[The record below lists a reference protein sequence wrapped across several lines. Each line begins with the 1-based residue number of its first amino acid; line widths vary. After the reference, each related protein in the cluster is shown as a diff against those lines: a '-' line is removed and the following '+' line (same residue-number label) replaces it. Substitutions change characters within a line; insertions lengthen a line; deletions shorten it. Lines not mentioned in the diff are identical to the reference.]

1 MLRLPQPTILPFLL
15 RFLLSTKMGGPEGL
29 SWAPA
34 PASSEEPQRQRSE
47 RLTPAKL
54 PWGARPC
61 SRRPTYVDSSTL
73 TTIPERWIALRP
85 LEQKWEP
92 EAQKSQMTSSRSQS
106 LVGDRA
112 GSEAAPLAACLHSQ
126 MQGLYSQVSLAGRTF
141 AGTSCVP
148 GLELSHAEAAR
159 KGIRSGTAGRGQ
171 AG

>member
-1 MLRLPQPTILPFLL
+1 MADTCKAPLGCQALL
-15 RFLLSTKMGGPEGL
+15 E
-29 SWAPA
+29 API
-34 PASSEEPQRQRSE
+34 
-47 RLTPAKL
+47 
-54 PWGARPC
+54 
-61 SRRPTYVDSSTL
+61 YVDSSTL
-73 TTIPERWIALRP
+73 TTIPERWIALLP

-92 EAQKSQMTSSRSQS
+92 EAQKSEMTSSRSQS

-112 GSEAAPLAACLHSQ
+112 GSEAALLAACLHSQ

-148 GLELSHAEAAR
+148 GLELRHAEAAR